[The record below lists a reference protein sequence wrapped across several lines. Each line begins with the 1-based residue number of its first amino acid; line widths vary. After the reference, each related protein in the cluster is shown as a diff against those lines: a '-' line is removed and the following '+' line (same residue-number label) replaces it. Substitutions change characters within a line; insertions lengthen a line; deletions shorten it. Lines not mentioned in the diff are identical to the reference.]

1 MEPSCA
7 AGGVDGGCSRF
18 SLSLSLFGEK
28 ERSSGRWSAKSQSP
42 PIKQPQQLGR
52 QARPEALAVGIRSGR
67 VDLIRVQK
75 RTRHDDPNLL
85 AELENA
91 MAKANLSRKKKKR
104 TRSQMESGG
113 GRSAAALLDQ
123 TGSAND
129 DGLAWHGRSNLPK

>member
-1 MEPSCA
+1 
-7 AGGVDGGCSRF
+7 
-18 SLSLSLFGEK
+18 
-28 ERSSGRWSAKSQSP
+28 
-42 PIKQPQQLGR
+42 
-52 QARPEALAVGIRSGR
+52 LAVGIRSGC

-75 RTRHDDPNLL
+75 RTRHDDPNLR

-129 DGLAWHGRSNLPK
+129 GLASPQQLAQVAAYIYLLLFTPCRELSVLFRAKCVLVLFQNRTCNLLFF